1 MLSSIIEYLYNV
13 AYMFPIESGT
23 KGPEFV
29 TFTSNLITPTEMP
42 INTTPTDAPTSA
54 KEPVKVWVSSQTKAN
69 LATFGCQLLVTIAVV
84 GIAIYF
90 GFSASNS
97 CDPGL

>member
-1 MLSSIIEYLYNV
+1 MLSSIIEYIYNN

-29 TFTSNLITPTEMP
+29 TFTSNPITPAFAEVSTNPTTTTKEMP

-54 KEPVKVWVSSQTKAN
+54 KEPVKV
-69 LATFGCQLLVTIAVV
+69 
-84 GIAIYF
+84 
-90 GFSASNS
+90 
-97 CDPGL
+97 